1 MVTSLF
7 LWLLHLLHVSLVFL
21 RTKFQKRRYLPP
33 RPLTAYR
40 SKLPKHL
47 AIILVSYH
55 AANPKHTE
63 ELYLES
69 LVRVVK
75 WCKASGIGQ
84 VTAYDSEGIL
94 LSCSDIIQERLTY
107 DDDLDTDESESELEY
122 PLTPP
127 LSEASESRNHS
138 PDLEDFTAL
147 LNVTTVCSFRKGA
160 SRHRVR
166 EVAVR
171 RRAHHKPSPL
181 TLHIISRSASKA
193 AIVSTAHFLLGE
205 EFRRRQNSHDLDHVK
220 AYELPISELN
230 SILEG
235 GLPSPDFMIV
245 HHVHPQDPPPPL
257 ELHGFP
263 PWQIAL
269 TEIHRTVVDD
279 VALLEHPKPSLIT
292 EEAFCRA
299 LDEYAGAQFR
309 LGR

>member
-205 EFRRRQNSHDLDHVK
+205 EFRRRQNR
-220 AYELPISELN
+220 
-230 SILEG
+230 